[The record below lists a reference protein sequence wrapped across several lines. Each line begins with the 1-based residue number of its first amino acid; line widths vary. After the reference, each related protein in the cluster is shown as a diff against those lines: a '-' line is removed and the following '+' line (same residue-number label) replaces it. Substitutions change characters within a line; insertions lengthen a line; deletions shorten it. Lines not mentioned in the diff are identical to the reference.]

1 MDSEKTRIIGLL
13 FMITAICIF
22 GIFLF
27 LSLELPVAAKNLFL
41 NLSLLFFMLGNT
53 ALLYIIIEKLQE
65 K

>member
-1 MDSEKTRIIGLL
+1 
-13 FMITAICIF
+13 MITAICIF